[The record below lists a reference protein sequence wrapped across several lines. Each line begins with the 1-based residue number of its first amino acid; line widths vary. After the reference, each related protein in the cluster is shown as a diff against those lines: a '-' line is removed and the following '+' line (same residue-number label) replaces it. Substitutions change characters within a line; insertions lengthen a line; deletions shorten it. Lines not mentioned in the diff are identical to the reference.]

1 MYSSLLQPPIAYING
16 GKNMSEKRYWLMKSE
31 PNAYSF
37 TDLISEDGS
46 TAEWDGVRN
55 YQARNTMRDDMK
67 VGDGVIF
74 YHSNAKPP
82 GAVGVAEIVREGYP
96 DYTAWDPDSEH
107 PDPKSTPD
115 NPIWFMVDIKAVEEF
130 KRFVPLRE
138 IKATP
143 GLEDMPLVKNSR
155 LSVQP
160 VSKEEWDIVIALGT
174 QD

>member
-1 MYSSLLQPPIAYING
+1 MA
-16 GKNMSEKRYWLMKSE
+16 EKRYWLMKSE

-37 TDLISEDGS
+37 TDLMNEDDS

-67 VGDGVIF
+67 PGDGVIF

-82 GAVGVAEIVREGYP
+82 GAVGTAVIVREGYP
-96 DYTAWDPDSEH
+96 DNTAWDPDSEH
-107 PDPKSTPD
+107 PDPKSTPE
-115 NPIWFMVDIKAVEEF
+115 NPIWYMVDIKAVSEF

-138 IKATP
+138 IKETP
-143 GLEDMPLVKNSR
+143 GLENMLLVKNSR

-160 VSKEEWDIVIALGT
+160 VSKEEWDILLKLGMN
-174 QD
+174 D

>member
-1 MYSSLLQPPIAYING
+1 MA
-16 GKNMSEKRYWLMKSE
+16 EKRYWLMKSE

-37 TDLISEDGS
+37 TDLMNEDDS

-67 VGDGVIF
+67 PSDGVIF

-82 GAVGVAEIVREGYP
+82 GAVGTAVIVREGYP
-96 DYTAWDPDSEH
+96 DNTAWDPDSEH
-107 PDPKSTPD
+107 PDPKSTPE
-115 NPIWFMVDIKAVEEF
+115 NPIWYMVDIKAVSEF

-138 IKATP
+138 IKETP
-143 GLEDMPLVKNSR
+143 GLENMLLVKNSR

-160 VSKEEWDIVIALGT
+160 VSKEEWDILLKLGMN
-174 QD
+174 D